1 MSDLLSFYHVA
12 LVVPDLAEAMETWA
26 PMTAEG
32 WSKPQA
38 ASVSVQ
44 WAGEVRETP
53 LNWTYSLG
61 EPPYLELVENC
72 DGSVWQTDRAV
83 YHHTGYWTSDMRAA
97 SEFAESQ
104 GMRLEAAG
112 LQRDRRLFA
121 YYLTPDDVRIEL
133 VDTVIKPAFDRWVH
147 GGDFF

>member
-1 MSDLLSFYHVA
+1 MNDLLRFYHVA
-12 LVVPDLAEAMETWA
+12 LVVPDLAEAMEAWV
-26 PMTAEG
+26 PMTVEG

-38 ASVSVQ
+38 ASVNVQ
-44 WAGEVRETP
+44 WSGALRETP

-72 DGSVWQTDRAV
+72 EGSVWQTDRVV
-83 YHHTGYWTSDMRAA
+83 YHHTGYWTPDMHAA
-97 SEFAESQ
+97 SEFVESQ

-121 YYLTPDDVRIEL
+121 YYLTPDDVRVEL